1 MRGDVDRRAD
11 VAVRL
16 GTAEAEVCD
25 LRLRLQE
32 SLDRELLLRE
42 RALRAEERLDDALR
56 NEHDLRAQIDR
67 LAQFHRSVER
77 SAPWRLIQFVRGL
90 VGRRW

>member
-1 MRGDVDRRAD
+1 M
-11 VAVRL
+11 
-16 GTAEAEVCD
+16 
-25 LRLRLQE
+25 
-32 SLDRELLLRE
+32 
-42 RALRAEERLDDALR
+42 RAEERLEDALR

-67 LAQFHRSVER
+67 FAQFHRSVER